1 MVMAEEIR
9 LAEPDVTLRQEFLDY
24 CQEFQAA
31 NEPFVH
37 GQLPEATA
45 DFAGLLRKWS
55 DGAKETNLPEGPVPG
70 SIYWLVQN
78 GRILGTA
85 RLRYRLNKNLMHE
98 GGHIG
103 YDVRPTQRRKGY
115 ATLILT
121 LMLGK
126 ARDRGLGRVLVT
138 CDKDNAASARTI
150 QKNAGILENE
160 VISKRSGKL
169 VQRYWIDL

>member
-1 MVMAEEIR
+1 MAEKVE
-9 LAEPDVTLRQEFLDY
+9 LAEPDVTLRQEFIEY
-24 CQEFQAA
+24 RQEFKAA

-37 GQLPEATA
+37 GQLSEATA

-55 DGAKETNLPEGPVPG
+55 DGAREINLPEGHVPG
-70 SIYWLVQN
+70 SVYWLVQN

-85 RLRYRLNKNLMHE
+85 RLRHRLNENLMHE

-103 YDVRPTQRRKGY
+103 YEVRPFERRKGY

-126 ARDRGLGRVLVT
+126 ARDRRLGRVLVT
-138 CDKDNAASARTI
+138 CDKDNTASARTI
-150 QKNAGILENE
+150 QKNGGILENE
-160 VISKRSGKL
+160 VISKKSGKL